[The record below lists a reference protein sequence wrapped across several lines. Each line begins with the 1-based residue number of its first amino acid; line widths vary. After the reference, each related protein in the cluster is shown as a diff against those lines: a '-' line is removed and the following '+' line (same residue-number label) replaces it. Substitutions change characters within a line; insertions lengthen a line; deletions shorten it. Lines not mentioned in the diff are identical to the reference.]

1 MEKREVARQIRLG
14 VFVLGGIALF
24 LTAVFLIGSENNIF
38 SRTFTIAAVFRN
50 VEGLKPG
57 DNVWLS
63 GVKVG
68 TVSDVRI
75 VNEGEVIVHLAL
87 RERQNQFIYND
98 AIASIG
104 SDGLVGSKIVV
115 IRPGKSGRVVTR
127 EDTLQTL
134 SPTDTQDILELAKD
148 VGENTRIIT
157 EDLRRIA
164 EGISAGRGIVG
175 ELLNEGALA
184 QDIRSSIQSLRVAGA
199 NTARASSE
207 LQSLVSDLRSGPG
220 LIPMLVSDTGYASTF
235 QHVLANLEKVSVEA
249 DEFSSELRQL
259 TKKVNDS
266 DNAVGVLLS
275 DTAVAM
281 NLKETIE
288 NVTMASGKLDENMEA
303 LRHNFLFRRYFRR
316 QERQERREAEAAS
329 SKANG
334 GQ

>member
-1 MEKREVARQIRLG
+1 
-14 VFVLGGIALF
+14 
-24 LTAVFLIGSENNIF
+24 
-38 SRTFTIAAVFRN
+38 
-50 VEGLKPG
+50 
-57 DNVWLS
+57 
-63 GVKVG
+63 
-68 TVSDVRI
+68 
-75 VNEGEVIVHLAL
+75 
-87 RERQNQFIYND
+87 
-98 AIASIG
+98 
-104 SDGLVGSKIVV
+104 
-115 IRPGKSGRVVTR
+115 
-127 EDTLQTL
+127 
-134 SPTDTQDILELAKD
+134 
-148 VGENTRIIT
+148 
-157 EDLRRIA
+157 
-164 EGISAGRGIVG
+164 
-175 ELLNEGALA
+175 LA

-316 QERQERREAEAAS
+316 QERHRKQTEANNALS
-329 SKANG
+329 TIVWTPC
-334 GQ
+334 